1 MAPLYPLY
9 DAELMRPPQEFD
21 SLTGLVPG
29 RSAQA
34 FNPELLY
41 TWRGY
46 LILSGKRQPAAG
58 SISQWKWE
66 HGCVYIPEARRAGPH
81 TVPFSGQGIR
91 RLHLQQENKIQ
102 SHKVNLE
109 PEPAAHYIITSLWQ
123 YIPDRSNCLWFTVK
137 CSGALLELFSPLGY
151 SDHMPVFPA
160 KCQVAGRS
168 RF

>member
-34 FNPELLY
+34 FNPELLC

-46 LILSGKRQPAAG
+46 LILSCERQPAAG

-66 HGCVYIPEARRAGPH
+66 HGCVYIPEASRAGPH

-109 PEPAAHYIITSLWQ
+109 PEPAAHYIITASLTMHTGPEQ
-123 YIPDRSNCLWFTVK
+123 
-137 CSGALLELFSPLGY
+137 LFLIQREMLRCTTRAVLAARVLSSYACFSSKVSSCRP
-151 SDHMPVFPA
+151 
-160 KCQVAGRS
+160 
-168 RF
+168 